1 MTRPAPGFRAQL
13 LRFACI
19 GVASTLVYALLYLAF
34 RDLSMPAQAAN
45 AVSLLLTAIA
55 NTAANRRLTF
65 GIRESAHA
73 GRHQFL
79 GLIAF
84 GAGLAVTAAALAV
97 LHAFSARPARVV
109 EVSVLVTA
117 NLVAT
122 AVRFVLYRCWVFRP
136 GQQRYPGDRPGA

>member
-1 MTRPAPGFRAQL
+1 M
-13 LRFACI
+13 
-19 GVASTLVYALLYLAF
+19 ASTLVYALLYLAL
-34 RDLSMPAQAAN
+34 RDMSVPAQAAN
-45 AVSLLLTAIA
+45 AVSLLLTAVA

-65 GIRESAHA
+65 GIRDSAHA

-97 LHAFSARPARVV
+97 LHALSARPARII

-122 AVRFVLYRCWVFRP
+122 AVRFVLYRCWVFRSR
-136 GQQRYPGDRPGA
+136 QQRYPGDRLGA